1 MTVLELSAIDL
12 NKRSRIACSA
22 LCGSFYQPGLAGAGR
37 SEEQKASHRSA
48 RNAHPER
55 ECLVNAHN
63 LPYRIVLADD
73 LASQAGFELL
83 SLESCLCGIQKVW
96 IDQLRLLH
104 CHLSPLLG
112 SRLLPELN
120 CEESLS
126 YGIRPP
132 SSKRGLRTDRGQP
145 AVAVALK
152 SSISRLRQDR
162 LPEVKGHMRI
172 RA

>member
-1 MTVLELSAIDL
+1 MSG
-12 NKRSRIACSA
+12 KR
-22 LCGSFYQPGLAGAGR
+22 GQP
-37 SEEQKASHRSA
+37 AS
-48 RNAHPER
+48 
-55 ECLVNAHN
+55 
-63 LPYRIVLADD
+63 IVLADD

-83 SLESCLCGIQKVW
+83 SLESCLCRIQKVW

-104 CHLSPLLG
+104 FHLSRSSVRG
-112 SRLLPELN
+112 SFPELN
-120 CEESLS
+120 CEESLG

-145 AVAVALK
+145 AVAVSLK

-172 RA
+172 PA

>member
-37 SEEQKASHRSA
+37 SEEQKASRRSA
-48 RNAHPER
+48 RNAHPQR

-63 LPYRIVLADD
+63 LRYRIVLADD
-73 LASQAGFELL
+73 LAPQAGFELL

-104 CHLSPLLG
+104 FHSSHSSVRG
-112 SRLLPELN
+112 SFPN
-120 CEESLS
+120 
-126 YGIRPP
+126 
-132 SSKRGLRTDRGQP
+132 
-145 AVAVALK
+145 
-152 SSISRLRQDR
+152 
-162 LPEVKGHMRI
+162 
-172 RA
+172 